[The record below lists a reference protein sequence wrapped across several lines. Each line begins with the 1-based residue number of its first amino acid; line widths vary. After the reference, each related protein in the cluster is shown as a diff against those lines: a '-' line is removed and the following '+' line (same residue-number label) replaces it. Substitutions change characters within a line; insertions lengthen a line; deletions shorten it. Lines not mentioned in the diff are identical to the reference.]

1 MIKKFM
7 FFLLLA
13 DMVIAQEEKVIYEY
27 KKYERI
33 DLGDLEVKGQLIAP
47 GDLSVRER
55 DRKRLEIPLYR
66 RTDVNDIIRQDIKT
80 LR

>member
-1 MIKKFM
+1 MINKLM

-13 DMVIAQEEKVIYEY
+13 DMVFAQEEKVIYEY